1 MFHLSSSWSFIFQ
14 FEAHG
19 SQPSANVKALKRLQ
33 TLQSA
38 ELRDSDIRAQM
49 LAAPINPSDINMV
62 QGTYPILPDL
72 PAIGGNEGVGQVMD
86 VGSKVTNLKP
96 GDWVIPSDAGLGT
109 WRTEAVGNMN
119 GFIKVPK
126 NIPLLCAA
134 TLGVNPCTAYRML
147 SDFETL
153 KPGDS
158 VIQNAANSGVGQATI
173 QIAKAMGLKTINVIR
188 NRPDLQ
194 QLTDSLISIG
204 ADYVIT
210 EEALR
215 KPEMKELF
223 KKVPRPRLALNGVGG
238 KSATEILRHL
248 EKGGTTVTYGG
259 MAKQPI
265 TVPVSAL
272 IFNNVK
278 IRGFWVTQWKL
289 DHGHGYPE
297 SGREQ
302 HGEPHPSLVE
312 HRFCVIEF
320 DPFFCEVNPSVLIDP
335 YSVSSPRAQL
345 CLLNPPQD
353 LFPLVILVQLRN
365 DRSRCCRPF
374 QVQDRPFL
382 GFHLLSKAVYYALE
396 AAITSITTS
405 FTTSFHTTWSSIL
418 IASLMAASSFFRNVC
433 HQSPGVM
440 GGTAACSCSSVW
452 AAGRP
457 LSCFAGPLPR
467 LMCPLVWLLL
477 PLAAASTFSPAL

>member
-1 MFHLSSSWSFIFQ
+1 MAFRRLCERALGRRGPGHLTRLQGRALVSSAAARGRC
-14 FEAHG
+14 EALVYHKHG
-19 SQPSANVKALKRLQ
+19 EPLRVIQLQ

-289 DHGHGYPE
+289 DHGHDLLQEMITQLCDLIQAGMLRAP
-297 SGREQ
+297 
-302 HGEPHPSLVE
+302 V
-312 HRFCVIEF
+312 CN
-320 DPFFCEVNPSVLIDP
+320 EVNFQDYQTALRAATTPFT
-335 YSVSSPRAQL
+335 SSKQ
-345 CLLNPPQD
+345 
-353 LFPLVILVQLRN
+353 
-365 DRSRCCRPF
+365 
-374 QVQDRPFL
+374 
-382 GFHLLSKAVYYALE
+382 
-396 AAITSITTS
+396 
-405 FTTSFHTTWSSIL
+405 IL
-418 IASLMAASSFFRNVC
+418 IM
-433 HQSPGVM
+433 
-440 GGTAACSCSSVW
+440 
-452 AAGRP
+452 
-457 LSCFAGPLPR
+457 
-467 LMCPLVWLLL
+467 
-477 PLAAASTFSPAL
+477 